1 MQTAHFELHADIE
14 ERHWWFVGRRRI
26 LRAVVAK
33 LLPPSRSTTVIDVGC
48 GTGANLA
55 YLARDYRGIGIDTSV
70 DAIRLARKRFTGAEF
85 IEGYAPEDLGKRV
98 DDARLITCMDV
109 LEHVPDDFA
118 LCSSLVAALKPGAFL
133 LITVPAEP
141 QLWNRHDESYGHY
154 RRYEARRFARIWD
167 GLPVE
172 PLLVSH
178 FNSRLYP
185 VVKAVRKINRWRG
198 SDRVV
203 GRDGTDMA
211 LPPALA
217 NRALE
222 SIFAGE
228 ARTLC
233 RALDGRGRGYRKGV
247 SLMAVLRRLPGTS
260 GIRLKPA
267 DLAADLYDPIARRLT
282 AAAAG

>member
-55 YLARDYRGIGIDTSV
+55 YLAQRIPRHWNRHLGRRDPAGSK
-70 DAIRLARKRFTGAEF
+70 AIHRREF

-118 LCSSLVAALKPGAFL
+118 LFSSLVAALKPGAFL

-141 QLWNRHDESYGHY
+141 RLWNRHDESYGHY
-154 RRYEARRFARIWD
+154 RRYEARRLAQIWE

-185 VVKAVRKINRWRG
+185 VVKAVRAVNRWRG

-203 GRDGTDMA
+203 GATA
-211 LPPALA
+211 P
-217 NRALE
+217 
-222 SIFAGE
+222 IW
-228 ARTLC
+228 LC
-233 RALDGRGRGYRKGV
+233 RRLSRTGVGIDFRRRGPNLMPSAETAEVAAIAKG
-247 SLMAVLRRLPGTS
+247 SA
-260 GIRLKPA
+260 
-267 DLAADLYDPIARRLT
+267 
-282 AAAAG
+282 